1 MKIKLGEIL
10 EDLDIKQ
17 KKISEAL
24 GIPRNTMSNY
34 VTGRTEPDFE
44 TLIKIADY
52 LNVSVDSILGRK
64 EKYIL
69 ISEEE
74 LKKLIKARNLL
85 QEVIKN
91 RN

>member
-17 KKISEAL
+17 KKICEAL

-44 TLIKIADY
+44 TLKK
-52 LNVSVDSILGRK
+52 S
-64 EKYIL
+64 L
-69 ISEEE
+69 I
-74 LKKLIKARNLL
+74 I
-85 QEVIKN
+85 
-91 RN
+91 

>member
-17 KKISEAL
+17 KKICEAL

-44 TLIKIADY
+44 TLKKIADY

-74 LKKLIKARNLL
+74 LKKLVKARNLL